1 MANAHNARFVGQE
14 DETFAARV
22 RAAGAL
28 RGLGH
33 AIVGHDPDQDT
44 FDAIVEQVERW
55 TAEIERSPARQR
67 AVDHMKRKLF
77 AAAPGEGQ
85 PMEHFPDCVVSGSA
99 NPMGIAT
106 SMRREGDEAVARVS
120 LGAAFEGAPGR
131 AHGGVVAALMDDVM
145 GYVLNILET
154 PAFTGELKVR
164 YNAPTPVGVEIEF
177 RARLRER
184 NGRRLHIDAEATH
197 EGKTIATG
205 EGLFIAIPVERFAE
219 ATGG

>member
-1 MANAHNARFVGQE
+1 MADAHTDE
-14 DETFAARV
+14 DATFAARV
-22 RAAGAL
+22 RAADAL
-28 RGLGH
+28 RRLGH
-33 AIVGHDPDQDT
+33 AIVGHDPDRAA
-44 FDAIVEQVERW
+44 FDDIAAQAERW
-55 TAEIERSPARQR
+55 IAAIDESPRRQR

-77 AAAPGEGQ
+77 AAAPGEGE

-106 SMRREGDEAVARVS
+106 SMRREGDEAVARVN

-131 AHGGVVAALMDDVM
+131 AHGGVVAALFDDVM

-164 YNAPTPVGVEIEF
+164 YNAPTPVGVDIEF

-184 NGRRLHIDAEATH
+184 SGRRLHITSEATH
-197 EGKTIATG
+197 DGETIATS
-205 EGLFIAIPVERFAE
+205 EGLFISIPVERFSE

>member
-1 MANAHNARFVGQE
+1 MADAHT
-14 DETFAARV
+14 DDDTFAARV
-22 RAAGAL
+22 RAADAL
-28 RGLGH
+28 RRLGH
-33 AIVGHDPDQDT
+33 AVVGHDPDVTT
-44 FDAIVEQVERW
+44 FDDIARQVEAW
-55 TAEIERSPARQR
+55 LPAIEASPRRQR

-77 AAAPGEGQ
+77 STAPGEGE

-106 SMRREGDEAVARVS
+106 SMRREGDEAVARVT

-131 AHGGVVAALMDDVM
+131 AHGGVVAALFDDTM

-184 NGRRLHIDAEATH
+184 RGRRLHIDSEATH
-197 EGKTIATG
+197 DGATIATA
-205 EGLFIAIPVERFAE
+205 EGLFISIPVERFAE
-219 ATGG
+219 AARG